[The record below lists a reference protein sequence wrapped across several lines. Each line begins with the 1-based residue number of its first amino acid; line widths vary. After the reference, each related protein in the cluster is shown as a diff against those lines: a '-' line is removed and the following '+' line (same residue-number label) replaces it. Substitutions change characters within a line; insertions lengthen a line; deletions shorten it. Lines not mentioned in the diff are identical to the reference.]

1 VKYPALSLS
10 SSMNFASEM
19 TELPEAINEDF
30 VMDFLSRHEREA
42 SSPGS
47 GAEQVLDLGEIEI
60 VADDLKVQIEAQ
72 LKSKKKSV
80 DKDELE
86 GQFCAKVHNAL
97 KHVPVEILDDPSFWR
112 YLSVRY
118 FSNFVMWRES
128 SALGEG
134 NVATYVSSKSSAE
147 SIPVRMYLRAQAM
160 LDENGNCPL
169 AEAVPEGTDFWR
181 SHIIRVRTGRAKNL
195 AQAFAKL
202 QSTERMITEELR
214 PFARRLNRF
223 WANVNMLDY
232 DKKASDDILK
242 EIKKS
247 LK

>member
-1 VKYPALSLS
+1 MKYPALSLS
-10 SSMNFASEM
+10 SAMNFAGEM
-19 TELPEAINEDF
+19 TEQPWAINEDF
-30 VMDFLSRHEREA
+30 VMDFLSRHQREA

-47 GAEQVLDLGEIEI
+47 GAEKTLNLVELEI
-60 VADDLKVQIEAQ
+60 VADELKVQTEIL

-86 GQFCAKVHNAL
+86 GQFCSKVHNAL
-97 KHVPVEILDDPSFWR
+97 KHVPIEILDDPSFWR
-112 YLSVRY
+112 YLSVRH
-118 FSNFVMWRES
+118 FSEFVMWRES
-128 SALGEG
+128 SALDKG
-134 NVATYVSSKSSAE
+134 NVATYISAKSSAE

-160 LDENGNCPL
+160 LNEDGKCPL

-181 SHIIRVRTGRAKNL
+181 SHIIRVRTGRATQL

-223 WANVNMLDY
+223 WANINMLDY